1 MSCGLYEIQIGSYFY
16 HGSSNNIEKRIRR
29 HKNELKNNKHINLKM
44 QRIFNKYNEF
54 NYEVVINCKEEDLL
68 YLEQCIIDAHF
79 GDKDYMN
86 LTSKAG
92 KPPSR
97 KGVKVS
103 EETKAKMSA
112 AKKGK
117 VRSDEVKENISKSL
131 IGNKRCLGNKA
142 SEETKLKMSIAHKS
156 MWEIRNAS

>member
-16 HGSSNNIEKRIRR
+16 HGSSKNIENRIRR
-29 HKNELKNNKHINLKM
+29 HKNELKNNKHINSKM
-44 QRIFNKYNEF
+44 QRIYNKYNEF
-54 NYEVVINCKEEDLL
+54 KHEVVIICKEEDLL

-79 GDKDYMN
+79 GDRDYMN

-103 EETKAKMSA
+103 EETRAKQSA

-117 VRSDEVKENISKSL
+117 VRSDEVKEIISKSL
-131 IGNKRCLGNKA
+131 IGNKRSVGRIH
-142 SEETKLKMSIAHKS
+142 SEETKQKMAASHKAR
-156 MWEIRNAS
+156 WEIRNAS